1 MSLIQQQLL
10 AGQSVTRDSVVLVV
24 DDNPAN
30 RFLLQELLRKEGYR
44 VLTAEDGIEAIKVF
58 AAEHVDFVLMD
69 VMMPGMDG
77 YEATRRIKQ
86 MCVENNY
93 YCPVLFITAMS
104 DEESLV
110 SCIECGGDNFLIK
123 PYNHNILRA
132 KMRALERTR
141 DLYALA
147 QLQKNELELHHE
159 QLRYEHNFA
168 ERTFNKL
175 MRAGCLDVSNLN
187 YLLAPVGLASGD
199 LLLAE
204 YRPDGV
210 QYVLVGDFTGHGLAA
225 AMGAIPVA
233 DIFQSMTRKGF
244 EIDQIA
250 TEINRKLKSI
260 LPVGLFLACCLLA
273 LDTRTRRVSLW
284 NGGVPEVLLRRAD
297 GGEIVRLSSR
307 HLPLG
312 ILDEVTFDAHLDYV
326 DIHIG
331 DHIYA
336 YSDGL
341 IEAVNP
347 CDEAFGAARLDALL
361 ASPRADGLFEVICD
375 ALGEFRKGQTQR
387 DDITLIE
394 IECVAPPILADS
406 DVTPQQDAGA
416 LNLSVEYTADW
427 LRQDI
432 AQPDLTRLLGMFPGL
447 GGHRSNLYTTLAEL
461 FNNAL
466 EHGLLELDSELKK
479 DISGFNEY
487 YRQRKQRLRELDHGS
502 IRVDLQHRGEGS
514 TGWMRI
520 QVQDSGP
527 GFDYAAML
535 TAVSPQGLA
544 RRGLMV
550 VSSLCQRVEFHAPG
564 NRVEVLYAW
573 QRD

>member
-1 MSLIQQQLL
+1 MSQIQQKIL
-10 AGQSVTRDSVVLVV
+10 ASQSVTRDDVVLVV

-86 MCVENNY
+86 MCVENDY
-93 YCPVLFITAMS
+93 YCPVLFITAMN

-110 SCIECGGDNFLIK
+110 ACIDCGGDNFLIK
-123 PYNHNILRA
+123 PYNHNILQA

-141 DLYALA
+141 DLYALV
-147 QLQKNELELHHE
+147 QRQKNELEIHHE
-159 QLRYEHNFA
+159 QLCHEHNIA

-175 MRAGCLDVSNLN
+175 MREGCLDVPNLR

-210 QYVLVGDFTGHGLAA
+210 QQILLGDFTGHGLSAA
-225 AMGAIPVA
+225 IGAIPVA

-244 EIDQIA
+244 EVDQIA
-250 TEINRKLKSI
+250 TEINRKLKAT
-260 LPVGLFLACCLLA
+260 LPVGLFLACCLLS
-273 LDTRTRRVSLW
+273 LDARTQRVSLW
-284 NGGVPEVLLRRAD
+284 SGGVPELLLRRVDD
-297 GGEIVRLSSR
+297 GGGGQLVRLPSR

-312 ILDEVTFDAHLDYV
+312 ILDEETFDAHLDYA
-326 DIHIG
+326 DIHLG

-347 CDEAFGAARLDALL
+347 CDEIFGAARLDALL
-361 ASPRADGLFEVICD
+361 ISTPANGRFEAICD
-375 ALGEFRKGQTQR
+375 ALSEFRTGQAQR

-394 IECVAPPILADS
+394 IECVAPRVSTDS
-406 DVTPQQDAGA
+406 VVTPQQDAGA
-416 LNLSVEYTADW
+416 MKLSVEYTADW

-432 AQPDLTRLLGMFPGL
+432 AQPDLTRLLGVFPRL
-447 GGHRSNLYTTLAEL
+447 GAHRSILYTLLAEL

-479 DISGFNEY
+479 DADGFNDY
-487 YRQRKQRLRELDHGS
+487 YQERKQRLRVLDHGS
-502 IRVDLQHRGEGS
+502 IRIDLQLSGEGS
-514 TGWMRI
+514 NGWMRI

-535 TAVSPQGLA
+535 TTMPPLGLA

-550 VSSLCQRVEFHAPG
+550 VSSLCQQVEFHAPG

-573 QRD
+573 